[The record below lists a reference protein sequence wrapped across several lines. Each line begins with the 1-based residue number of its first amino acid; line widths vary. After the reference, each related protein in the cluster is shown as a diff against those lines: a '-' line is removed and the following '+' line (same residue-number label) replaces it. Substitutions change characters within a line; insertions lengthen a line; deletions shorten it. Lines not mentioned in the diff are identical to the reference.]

1 MHIPLKHY
9 WQVFANYL
17 RPYHGRVGLLA
28 VLLLGSIGLEL
39 INPQIM
45 RYFIDAARAG
55 GASAALTAVAL
66 LFLGVALAQ
75 QVVALCA
82 TYVSEDLAW
91 KATNGLRLDLARHC
105 LHLDMSFHNAR
116 TPGEMIERIDG
127 DVAALA
133 NFFSKFVIQVL
144 GSLLLLTGVLA
155 LLFRE
160 DWRVGLTLTA
170 FALVAFVTLARMR
183 NIAVPSWAASREA
196 SANLYGFLEERL
208 AGTQDIRAS
217 GARA

>member
-9 WQVFANYL
+9 WQVFATYL
-17 RPYHGRVGLLA
+17 TPYRARVGLLA

-45 RYFIDAARAG
+45 RYFIDATRAG
-55 GASAALTAVAL
+55 GASAALTVVAL
-66 LFLGVALAQ
+66 LFLGVALVQ

-116 TPGEMIERIDG
+116 R
-127 DVAALA
+127 
-133 NFFSKFVIQVL
+133 
-144 GSLLLLTGVLA
+144 
-155 LLFRE
+155 
-160 DWRVGLTLTA
+160 
-170 FALVAFVTLARMR
+170 AR
-183 NIAVPSWAASREA
+183 
-196 SANLYGFLEERL
+196 
-208 AGTQDIRAS
+208 
-217 GARA
+217 